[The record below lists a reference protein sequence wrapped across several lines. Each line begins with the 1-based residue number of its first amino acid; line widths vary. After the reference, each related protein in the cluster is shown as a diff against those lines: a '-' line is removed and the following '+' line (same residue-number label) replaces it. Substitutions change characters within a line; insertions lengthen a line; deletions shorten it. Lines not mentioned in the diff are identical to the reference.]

1 MVFMNKARQRRV
13 CLPTRKEQR
22 RTPFVE
28 SHRNL
33 CQPRIAPHSPDR
45 GDARSGS
52 DPYLAGAAPAQIV
65 VRLFPHLATHR
76 CDNGQGYTFRRECR
90 ETEIPH
96 LFEHL
101 IIELQ
106 AQAQPVEVLRGET
119 QWNWGI
125 DPRGRFYVFVD
136 YENELLALGAIRL
149 AERILACLDRR
160 ALEAIDPEAELSRLR
175 ELARLGRELTA
186 SRCRRRVARNNGD
199 GAAGEDGRSHG
210 RLIGQKNEP
219 CTALS
224 KQRRPVFVYARSRI

>member
-1 MVFMNKARQRRV
+1 LKVTEICVNPESRRIR
-13 CLPTRKEQR
+13 LT
-22 RTPFVE
+22 VE
-28 SHRNL
+28 M
-33 CQPRIAPHSPDR
+33 PDPDRILTSQAPHLPR
-45 GDARSGS
+45 
-52 DPYLAGAAPAQIV
+52 LLF
-65 VRLFPHLATHR
+65 RLFPHLATHR

-175 ELARLGRELTA
+175 ELARLGRDLMRRDAVAESPETMATA
-186 SRCRRRVARNNGD
+186 PLARTA
-199 GAAGEDGRSHG
+199 GAMA
-210 RLIGQKNEP
+210 
-219 CTALS
+219 A
-224 KQRRPVFVYARSRI
+224 